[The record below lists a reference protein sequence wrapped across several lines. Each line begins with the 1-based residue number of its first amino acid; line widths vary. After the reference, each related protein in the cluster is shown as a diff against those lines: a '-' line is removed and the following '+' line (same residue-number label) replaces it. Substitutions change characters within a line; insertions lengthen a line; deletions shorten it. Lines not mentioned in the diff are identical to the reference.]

1 MRIIKGKLS
10 DLLQTEIVMAGNPE
24 DYLQVI
30 LTDTEEL
37 FEPMEQ
43 LRAVYPN
50 VMQLVLEK
58 HIRKEE
64 GLRFASV
71 KTAKRTTKELFEEFY
86 ELVTEQ
92 TLSDSQLEI
101 LDSVIEEIGGAER
114 ETN

>member
-1 MRIIKGKLS
+1 
-10 DLLQTEIVMAGNPE
+10 
-24 DYLQVI
+24 
-30 LTDTEEL
+30 
-37 FEPMEQ
+37 MEQ

-58 HIRKEE
+58 N
-64 GLRFASV
+64 LRTETGIAFTAV

-92 TLSDSQLEI
+92 KLMESQLEMV
-101 LDSVIEEIGGAER
+101 DSVIEEIGGTER